1 MVSLLISHG
10 ADTNAQ
16 NSSQRT
22 ALHVAVACDATDAA
36 VYMLENG
43 ARMDIKDEWGSSPL
57 ECARN
62 PAMRQLL
69 QPYAVRPRPLP
80 YPRRMGPLLVS
91 SSAAN
96 YKLDACRRLK
106 VTSGVSARTQADPAA
121 LAQQPIPQPA
131 PAPESERTD
140 APVDDLA
147 ATQMRMLVVGEVLA
161 EEAEAQAE
169 AEAEPEAPEVRP
181 PPLTHHPLAAASDCA
196 VRSGGWRGGAGGAAG
211 SGRSHR
217 PARSRRAGGAPTLD
231 D

>member
-69 QPYAVRPRPLP
+69 QPYAVRPRPCPTPAGWALC
-80 YPRRMGPLLVS
+80 
-91 SSAAN
+91 SSAA
-96 YKLDACRRLK
+96 
-106 VTSGVSARTQADPAA
+106 
-121 LAQQPIPQPA
+121 QQRII
-131 PAPESERTD
+131 SW
-140 APVDDLA
+140 
-147 ATQMRMLVVGEVLA
+147 MLV
-161 EEAEAQAE
+161 
-169 AEAEPEAPEVRP
+169 
-181 PPLTHHPLAAASDCA
+181 
-196 VRSGGWRGGAGGAAG
+196 AG
-211 SGRSHR
+211 
-217 PARSRRAGGAPTLD
+217 
-231 D
+231 